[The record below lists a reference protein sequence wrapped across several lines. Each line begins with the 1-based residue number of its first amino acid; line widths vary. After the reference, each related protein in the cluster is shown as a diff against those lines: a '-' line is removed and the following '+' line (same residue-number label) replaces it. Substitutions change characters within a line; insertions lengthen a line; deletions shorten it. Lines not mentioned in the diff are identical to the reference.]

1 MFDRF
6 KNFKLVQKLKENVSP
21 RLRWLTFSNKN
32 KLDKSTTDYLEAI
45 SGVDNLKSISD
56 DLELEA
62 MVRAQLKEE
71 FPSIEKMKSYELLV
85 DAVMHNIRKKQ
96 LQADDNLDIEE

>member
-45 SGVDNLKSISD
+45 SGVDNLKSVSD

>member
-45 SGVDNLKSISD
+45 SGVNDLKSISD

>member
-1 MFDRF
+1 MFDRM
-6 KNFKLVQKLKENVSP
+6 KNLKLVQNLRETVSP
-21 RLRWLTFSNKN
+21 RLRWLSFSNKN

-45 SGVDNLKSISD
+45 TGVDNRKSLSD
-56 DLELEA
+56 DQELEA

-71 FPSIEKMKSYELLV
+71 FPSIESMKSYELLV

-96 LQADDNLDIEE
+96 LQADDNLDIE

>member
-45 SGVDNLKSISD
+45 SGVDNLKSVSD

-71 FPSIEKMKSYELLV
+71 FPSIESMKSYELLV
-85 DAVMHNIRKKQ
+85 DAVMHNIRKNQ
-96 LQADDNLDIEE
+96 LQATDDNLDIE

>member
-1 MFDRF
+1 MFDRM
-6 KNFKLVQKLKENVSP
+6 KNLKLVQKLRETVSP
-21 RLRWLTFSNKN
+21 RLRWLSFSNKN

-45 SGVDNLKSISD
+45 TGVDNQKSLSD
-56 DLELEA
+56 DQELEA

-71 FPSIEKMKSYELLV
+71 FPSIESMKSYELLV

-96 LQADDNLDIEE
+96 LQADDNLDIE